1 VWDKPLQT
9 DSPIE
14 AYEVRW
20 FPKTEVDHMN
30 KTTLNTKET
39 RALITDLLEN
49 TEYGFQIRSKTMNGW
64 GTFSNIV
71 YAQTLQS
78 ITPGMFLRILDGN
91 PDLMP

>member
-1 VWDKPLQT
+1 MSWDKPLQT

-39 RALITDLLEN
+39 KALITDLMEN

-71 YAQTLQS
+71 YAQTVQS
-78 ITPGMFLRILDGN
+78 IQPGKLGEAWKQDVF
-91 PDLMP
+91 